1 MKTAVLLS
9 GCGVYDGV
17 EIQESVFA
25 ILALSQNNIDYICTA
40 PNINQYHVI
49 NHLNGDEINEKRNVL
64 VESSRIARG
73 NIISISKLDKN
84 DISSLL
90 IPGGFGAAKNL
101 SDWAFTGPNGT
112 VMKEVKDLI
121 LLSIESKEFVFL
133 ILFKESLLS
142 SMILSKTLVIIS
154 IVILSNARKLYRN
167 LDVW

>member
-25 ILALSQNNIDYICTA
+25 ILSLSQNNIDYICTA

-121 LLSIESKEFVFL
+121 LHCIDNNKP
-133 ILFKESLLS
+133 
-142 SMILSKTLVIIS
+142 ILSL
-154 IVILSNARKLYRN
+154 
-167 LDVW
+167 